1 MTNLDHLNAI
11 STICEVG
18 SFQLASEKLN
28 KARSAVSY
36 SVKQVEEFY
45 QLQIFDR
52 SKYRPKL
59 TPEGKT
65 LLVQI
70 RRLLEQ
76 AKAFEDS
83 VKDLKGENEPE
94 IRLAVSS
101 IFPVTWITD
110 LLKSLRTKFPQT
122 TIHLDVEVA
131 SGERVLLSE
140 AVDMAIFAA
149 PTRNASL
156 DYKPITS
163 MDVPLVISYGLLG
176 DNAPHS
182 LTRASLAEH
191 PQIVVKSSDAQSP
204 DTGLLADAPKW
215 FVTDLQAKKDLI
227 TSGLGWGRLPRH
239 MIAQEVTEGVL
250 KPLPTL
256 GEISLSICLARRGN
270 HHLGPVASHIWNYFD
285 GEHSFPA

>member
-1 MTNLDHLNAI
+1 MTNLDHLNVI

-36 SVKQVEEFY
+36 SLKQVEEFY

-52 SKYRPKL
+52 SKYRPEL

-110 LLKSLRTKFPQT
+110 LLQSLRTQFPQT

-131 SGERVLLSE
+131 SGERMLLSE
-140 AVDMAIFAA
+140 SVDMAIFAA

-156 DYKPITS
+156 DYKPITN
-163 MDVPLVISYGLLG
+163 MDVPLVISDGLLG
-176 DNAPHS
+176 EIAPHS
-182 LTRASLAEH
+182 LRRASLAVH

-204 DTGLLADAPKW
+204 DSGLLTDAPKW
-215 FVTDLQAKKDLI
+215 YVTALQAKKDLI

-239 MIAQEVTEGVL
+239 MIAQELTEGVL

-256 GEISLSICLARRGN
+256 GDISLSICLAKRGN
-270 HHLGPVASHIWNYFD
+270 HHLGPVATHIWNYFNR
-285 GEHSFPA
+285 EHSFPA